1 MRGFRK
7 GDKVTISSTE
17 TIYNLV
23 EIRQQGR
30 NVCENDTCYGVMTEG
45 AIIETDEGFRF
56 EVPLYLIELQEQKYT
71 FIEAYQA
78 VEQDHSM
85 EFKAFDKK
93 GDCDVMRWTNTEC
106 NSGVSISWGSV
117 GYRS

>member
-30 NVCENDTCYGVMTEG
+30 NVCENDTCYGVIT
-45 AIIETDEGFRF
+45 
-56 EVPLYLIELQEQKYT
+56 
-71 FIEAYQA
+71 
-78 VEQDHSM
+78 
-85 EFKAFDKK
+85 
-93 GDCDVMRWTNTEC
+93 
-106 NSGVSISWGSV
+106 SIVTGKHAD
-117 GYRS
+117 